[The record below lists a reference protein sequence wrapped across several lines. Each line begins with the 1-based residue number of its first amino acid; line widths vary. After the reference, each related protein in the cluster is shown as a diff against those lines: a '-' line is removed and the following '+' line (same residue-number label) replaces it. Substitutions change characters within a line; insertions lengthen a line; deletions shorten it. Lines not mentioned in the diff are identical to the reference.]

1 MHHRCG
7 VCHRQAGLERLD
19 ARLELSNLVIL
30 LLARTARPRHQR
42 PTRGADGAV
51 EVRVIKTASTG
62 WAGGRTLKQL
72 GDGGDGLLALRGN
85 LLAGLPHLEGAL
97 LNLGERGVIFA
108 ETLRGESNP
117 GQARRGSGAGSHE
130 LVGG

>member
-1 MHHRCG
+1 MHHSCG

-72 GDGGDGLLALRGN
+72 GDGGDGLWLCEAICSRVCRTWKERCWISVREGSFSLRRCGVRAIRAR
-85 LLAGLPHLEGAL
+85 LDVAVV
-97 LNLGERGVIFA
+97 RGVMN
-108 ETLRGESNP
+108 S
-117 GQARRGSGAGSHE
+117 
-130 LVGG
+130 